1 MGSSASLLDEGIA
14 TAEAMAMSNN
24 IQKGRKK
31 TFIIASNCHP
41 QTIDICV
48 TRADGFDHKLVFS
61 DLKDI
66 DYKPGDVVIASDL
79 LVLAMLKPPDDGGD
93 YICGGLCLEVWCAN
107 GIDYYHTWHSAIH
120 FKGNLPETSID
131 SSGKSALR
139 MAMQTTERHIRK
151 DKATSNVC
159 TPRVK
164 CADAHAIANAPYK
177 SEMNLWVVD
186 IPTLYHTEHE
196 LLRYINLLLS
206 KGSLPVPQRDSI
218 GNLGSCIMKLNA
230 TTEMIH

>member
-1 MGSSASLLDEGIA
+1 
-14 TAEAMAMSNN
+14 MAMSNN

-107 GIDYYHTWHSAIH
+107 GVWSPHAAFS
-120 FKGNLPETSID
+120 
-131 SSGKSALR
+131 
-139 MAMQTTERHIRK
+139 
-151 DKATSNVC
+151 ATSQEEICSANGN
-159 TPRVK
+159 
-164 CADAHAIANAPYK
+164 ADYGEAYPQGQGYQQRLHSSSK
-177 SEMNLWVVD
+177 
-186 IPTLYHTEHE
+186 
-196 LLRYINLLLS
+196 RLLLFLS
-206 KGSLPVPQRDSI
+206 YFCFTLEDCLRRDWKTVER
-218 GNLGSCIMKLNA
+218 LETVL
-230 TTEMIH
+230 

>member
-1 MGSSASLLDEGIA
+1 MLVPTIMAVLLQFSSFGPVSGYVLDYGEFIKNACANGI
-14 TAEAMAMSNN
+14 
-24 IQKGRKK
+24 K
-31 TFIIASNCHP
+31 
-41 QTIDICV
+41 
-48 TRADGFDHKLVFS
+48 
-61 DLKDI
+61 
-66 DYKPGDVVIASDL
+66 VVIASDL

-131 SSGKSALR
+131 SSGKSALG

-151 DKATSNVC
+151 DKATSNIC

-186 IPTLYHTEHE
+186 IPTLYHTQHE